1 MKSRAPGKLILSG
14 EHAVVYG
21 APAIAVAVNRYIHC
35 RITETPDNSL
45 SWYLPASGWHGA
57 LSWPE
62 LQQLVARL
70 DQRFQGFEQGQLAA
84 GEILEAPEQ
93 LALYAFAQCIPEG
106 FSCPGIH
113 LEINSELPLG
123 SGMGSSAALS
133 AALTT
138 VAERYFSTTPFTTEQ
153 LFERVRYC
161 ERLCHGRGGL
171 IDAATVSY
179 GGVVQVQQ
187 GEITGLPLQLGQGW
201 FYINSGNPAVGTGE
215 CVAKVAAGFAASG
228 IWQEFN
234 DITLALIDSI
244 KQQHAPTDLLQQNH
258 RLLQQIGVVPEPVQ
272 NFIRQLELQGGAA
285 KVSGAGAVAGDGGG
299 AVIAYAP
306 DLDLTDLCQAYG
318 YSFMPI
324 EEDSEGA
331 CIID

>member
-14 EHAVVYG
+14 EHAAVYG
-21 APAIAVAVNRYIHC
+21 APAIAVAVNRYIYCH
-35 RITETPDNSL
+35 ITETSENNL
-45 SWYLPASGWHGA
+45 SWYLPVSGWRGA
-57 LSWPE
+57 ISWPE
-62 LQQLVARL
+62 LQQLVVRL
-70 DQRFQGFEQGQLAA
+70 DQRFRNFEQGQLAA

-93 LALYAFAQCIPEG
+93 LALYAFAQCLPEG
-106 FSCPGIH
+106 FSGPGIH
-113 LEINSELPLG
+113 LEIHSELPLG

-138 VAERYFSTTPFTTEQ
+138 VAERYVSTSPFTIEQ
-153 LFERVRYC
+153 LFDRVRYC

-171 IDAATVSY
+171 IDAATVSH

-187 GEITGLPLQLGQGW
+187 GGITGLSLQLGQGW
-201 FYINSGNPAVGTGE
+201 FYINSGNPTVGTGE
-215 CVAKVAAGFAASG
+215 CVAKVAAGFAQSG
-228 IWQEFN
+228 IWQEFAE
-234 DITLALIDSI
+234 IALALIDTL
-244 KQQHAPTDLLQQNH
+244 KRQQAPTALLQQNH
-258 RLLQQIGVVPEPVQ
+258 QLLQKIGVVPEPVRS
-272 NFIRQLELQGGAA
+272 FIQQLEQQGGAA
-285 KVSGAGAVAGDGGG
+285 KISGAGAVAGDGGG